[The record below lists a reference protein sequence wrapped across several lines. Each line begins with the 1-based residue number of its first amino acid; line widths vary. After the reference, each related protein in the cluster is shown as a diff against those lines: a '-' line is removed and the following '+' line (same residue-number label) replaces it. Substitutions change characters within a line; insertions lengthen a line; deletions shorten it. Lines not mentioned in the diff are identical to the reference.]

1 MQKAKK
7 TADAKMVVNC
17 EMKSL
22 QFFILRRL
30 ESRQNY
36 FKCSNFF
43 CGESFSQSVSQS
55 VVFKA
60 IETLAKELQRLA
72 WLAQR
77 STRE

>member
-7 TADAKMVVNC
+7 TADAKMVINC

-43 CGESFSQSVSQS
+43 CGESFSQSV
-55 VVFKA
+55 VFKA